1 MSRAPYV
8 SVPPPALVRSAVLAA
23 AAMVA
28 GCASPTFVRDQ
39 LAASEARTARA
50 LRGLDAELARDGA
63 DRLAADVTP
72 LRSIAEAATRLS
84 IEALGRADEAA
95 GRARDAAA
103 RADDALAQAAEAG
116 ELADRTLDRLEQLDR
131 RLARLEGVGQRR
143 APAETVVIRFGF
155 DRWSLDDQAEANLLD
170 VVARLR
176 AHPEHVVQVQGY
188 TDRVGP
194 DAYNVELSARR
205 AEAVRRF
212 LVLQGIDT
220 WRIRAI
226 GLGAVRSMPDRAA
239 AVTLLA
245 PVD

>member
-1 MSRAPYV
+1 MA
-8 SVPPPALVRSAVLAA
+8 
-23 AAMVA
+23 A

-39 LAASEARTARA
+39 LAAREASRAQA
-50 LRGLDAELARDGA
+50 LRRLDAELARDGV
-63 DRLAADVTP
+63 DRLAAELAP

-95 GRARDAAA
+95 GRASEAAA
-103 RADDALAQAAEAG
+103 RADDALAQAVAADG
-116 ELADRTLDRLEQLDR
+116 LADRTLGRLEQVDR
-131 RLARLEGVGQRR
+131 RLARPGGARQRQE
-143 APAETVVIRFGF
+143 PAGTVVIRFGF
-155 DRWSLDDQAEANLLD
+155 DRWTLDARAEAQLRD
-170 VVARLR
+170 VVARLQ
-176 AHPEHVVQVQGY
+176 ASPERVVHVQGH

-194 DAYNVELSARR
+194 DAYNLELSERR

-212 LVLQGIDT
+212 LVLQGIEA

-226 GLGAVRSMPDRAA
+226 GLGPSASDDPAGPDGARGRSA